1 MKNTL
6 KKLLFQA
13 LDDCYKQERLNSGVV
28 PDDILIEVPANTDH
42 GDFAT
47 NLAMTL
53 AKPEKKKPRQIAE
66 ALVKTLGTQNELFS
80 KVEIAGPGFINFQLT
95 SRTWYTVL
103 DDIHAK
109 GENYGLNEI
118 GKGKKIQVEFVS
130 ANPTGPL
137 HIGHGRGA
145 ATGDALARL
154 LAACG
159 YEVQREYYI
168 NDAGNQM
175 DTLGRSIYL
184 RCLELEGQAIDF
196 PQDCYQGDYIRDL
209 AREALADKSAAF
221 FIDNEE
227 EGLKYCSAFGG
238 SKILNGIEADLKDFG
253 VSFDRWY
260 SEKTLYD
267 CDAIRKGID
276 FLRDKG
282 LAYEQEGAVWFRST
296 DFGDDKDRV
305 LLRGNGV
312 TTYFASDVAY
322 HKEKFDRGFDVVIDI
337 WGADHHGYIPRM
349 KAAVAALG
357 RNKED
362 LQVILV
368 QLVNLL
374 RGGNP
379 VAMSTRAGEF
389 VTLQEVVQEVGRDA
403 CRYVFLTRH
412 SDSKLDFD
420 LELAKQQNADNPV
433 YYVQYAHARICS
445 VNRKA
450 AEEGLV
456 DPEVGEVD
464 TSALTLIEELGLT
477 KILSQYPEMV
487 EGAGSAFEPHRIT
500 TYLQDLAARFHAYY
514 NRHRIVTDDR
524 TVSLARLYLINR
536 VKTVVANALSLLGV
550 SAPEKM

>member
-6 KKLLFQA
+6 KNFLFQA
-13 LDDCYKQERLNSGVV
+13 LDDCYKENRLDSGSV
-28 PDDILIEVPANTDH
+28 PDDILIEIPGNPDH

-53 AKPEKKKPRQIAE
+53 AKAEKKKPRRIAE
-66 ALVKTLGTQNELFS
+66 ALVAALGSRDDLFD
-80 KVEIAGPGFINFQLT
+80 KIEIAGPGFINFHLT
-95 SRTWYTVL
+95 SRTWYQVL
-103 DDIHAK
+103 DDIYAQS
-109 GENYGLNEI
+109 ESYGRNHI
-118 GKGKKIQVEFVS
+118 GRGRKIQVEFVS

-175 DTLGRSIYL
+175 ATLGRSIYL
-184 RCLELEGQAIDF
+184 RCLELEGKTVDF
-196 PQDCYQGDYIRDL
+196 PQDCYQGEYIRDL
-209 AREALADKSAAF
+209 AREALAVKGPAF
-221 FIDNEE
+221 FTDNEE
-227 EGLKYCSAFGG
+227 EALRYCSGFGG
-238 SKILNGIEADLKDFG
+238 ARILKGIEDDLKKFG
-253 VSFDRWY
+253 VCFDRWY

-267 CDAIRKGID
+267 RDEVRKGIEY
-276 FLRDKG
+276 FQATG
-282 LAYEQEGAVWFRST
+282 LAYEKEGAVWFRST

-305 LLRGNGV
+305 LLRGNGA
-312 TTYFASDVAY
+312 TTYFASDIAY
-322 HKEKFDRGFDVVIDI
+322 HKEKFERGFDTVIDI

-357 RNKED
+357 RDRED
-362 LQVILV
+362 LQIILV

-389 VTLQEVVQEVGRDA
+389 VTLDEVVQEVGRDA

-420 LELAKQQNADNPV
+420 LDLAKQQNADNPV

-450 AEEGLV
+450 REEGLA
-456 DPEVGEVD
+456 DPAPAEVD
-464 TSALTLIEELGLT
+464 TSALTLAEELGLT
-477 KILSQYPEMV
+477 KLLSHYPEMV
-487 EGAGSAFEPHRIT
+487 EGAGRSFEPHRIT
-500 TYLQDLAARFHAYY
+500 IYLQDLAARFHAYY
-514 NRHRIVTDDR
+514 NRHRIIIDDR
-524 TVSLARLYLINR
+524 KVSLARLYLINR
-536 VKTVVANALSLLGV
+536 IRTVISNALMLLGV

>member
-13 LDDCYKQERLNSGVV
+13 LDDCYKQKRLNSGVV
-28 PDDILIEVPANTDH
+28 PDDILIEVPGNPEH

-66 ALVKTLGTQNELFS
+66 TLVEALGTQDELFI
-80 KVEIAGPGFINFQLT
+80 KVEIAGPGFINFHLT
-95 SRTWYTVL
+95 SHTWYTVL

-109 GENYGLNEI
+109 GESYGLSEI

-184 RCLELEGQAIDF
+184 RCLELEGQTVDF
-196 PQDCYQGDYIRDL
+196 PQDCYQGDYIRDF
-209 AREALADKSAAF
+209 AREALAEKGAVF
-221 FIDNEE
+221 FTDNEDE
-227 EGLKYCSAFGG
+227 ALKYCSEFGG
-238 SKILNGIEADLKDFG
+238 GKILKGIDNDLKDFG
-253 VSFDRWY
+253 VTFDRWY
-260 SEKTLYD
+260 SEQSL
-267 CDAIRKGID
+267 CDREEVHKGID
-276 FLRDKG
+276 FLREKG
-282 LAYEQEGAVWFRST
+282 LAYEKEGAVWFRST

-305 LLRGNGV
+305 LLRGNGA

-322 HKEKFDRGFDVVIDI
+322 HKEKFDRGFDTVIDI

-357 RNKED
+357 HEKED

-374 RGGNP
+374 RGGDP

-450 AEEGLV
+450 QEEGLAV
-456 DPEVGEVD
+456 PAPAEVD
-464 TSALTLIEELGLT
+464 SAALSLPEELGLT

-487 EGAGSAFEPHRIT
+487 EGAGRAFEPHRIT
-500 TYLQDLAARFHAYY
+500 IYLQDLAARFHAYY
-514 NRHRIVTDDR
+514 NRHRIITEDR
-524 TVSLARLYLINR
+524 TVSLARLYLVNCI
-536 VKTVVANALSLLGV
+536 KTVVANALSLLGV
-550 SAPEKM
+550 SAPEQM